1 MSMCQQF
8 QTYETTNV
16 YAVPY
21 GYEEQKWVSDQD
33 YDLVTLMDVDASMI
47 QTGPAVHQNVEIK
60 NSVKLG
66 RKYLFISLIFQFR
79 KNSIIG
85 FFHADHKFYNNS
97 NESFQ
102 FFFQS

>member
-66 RKYLFISLIFQFR
+66 RKYLFISLIFLNPKTFKNWIFPSCRSQILQQF
-79 KNSIIG
+79 
-85 FFHADHKFYNNS
+85 
-97 NESFQ
+97 
-102 FFFQS
+102 